1 MRGESGRPSL
11 HALSALK
18 SCFAF
23 SDSTGAV
30 REQAPAHHLLV
41 SLYCELTTRYCLP
54 ASNRYPQS
62 LASVKSSNSSP
73 EFPSIHSLTRNRT
86 RRGNIPLIEA
96 RRNSS

>member
-18 SCFAF
+18 SSFAYF
-23 SDSTGAV
+23 ESTGAV
-30 REQAPAHHLLV
+30 REQAPVHHLLV
-41 SLYCELTTRYCLP
+41 SLYCQLTTRYCLP

-62 LASVKSSNSSP
+62 LELVKSSNSSP
-73 EFPSIHSLTRNRT
+73 EFPSVHSVTRNRT
-86 RRGNIPLIEA
+86 RRGNIPMIQA